1 MKTNFTKFATALA
14 VSVAFLNPLSVNPL
28 SAQEEGSG
36 NSGGGGGGL
45 VTVLDVAAVF
55 DKNPS
60 FNGLMDAIKA
70 EADRLKTDIT
80 AKQEQIRQNALQ
92 LQDLTVGSADRNKK
106 EAELEQQQT
115 SLRTDARQSE
125 QDLLNREALIY
136 YETYRTLQ
144 NVVAEIAEEYNISLV
159 LRYDSTEIDKTNR
172 AEVIK
177 GVNRTVVFHRQLDLT
192 KLVSER
198 MNARTANAGST
209 SIR

>member
-1 MKTNFTKFATALA
+1 MNKYFSKLVTALT
-14 VSVAFLNPLSVNPL
+14 VGVALSTPLSGQDEAN
-28 SAQEEGSG
+28 G
-36 NSGGGGGGL
+36 NSGGGGL

-60 FNGLMDAIKA
+60 FNGSMDAIKA
-70 EADRLKTDIT
+70 EADRLKTEIT
-80 AKQEQIRQNALQ
+80 DKQEQIRQKALE
-92 LQDLTVGSADRNKK
+92 LQNLAVGSADRNKM

-144 NVVAEIAEEYNISLV
+144 DVVIEVAEKHNISLV
-159 LRYDSTEIDKTNR
+159 LRYDSAEIDKTNR

-198 MNARTANAGST
+198 MNARTAGGS
-209 SIR
+209 SVPMK

>member
-1 MKTNFTKFATALA
+1 MKTNYSKLVTALA
-14 VSVAFLNPLSVNPL
+14 VGVAMSNPL
-28 SAQEEGSG
+28 SAQEEPGG
-36 NSGGGGGGL
+36 NSGVGGL

-60 FNGLMDAIKA
+60 FNVRMDAIKA
-70 EADRLKTDIT
+70 EADRLKSEIT
-80 AKQEQIRQNALQ
+80 AKQEQIRQNAVK
-92 LQDLTVGSADRNKK
+92 LQDLQVGSADRNKM
-106 EAELEQQQT
+106 EADLEQQQA

-144 NVVAEIAEEYNISLV
+144 EVVADVAEKHNISLV
-159 LRYDSTEIDKTNR
+159 LRYDSAEIDKTNR

-192 KLVSER
+192 KLVGES
-198 MNARTANAGST
+198 MNARTASAGST
-209 SIR
+209 PMK